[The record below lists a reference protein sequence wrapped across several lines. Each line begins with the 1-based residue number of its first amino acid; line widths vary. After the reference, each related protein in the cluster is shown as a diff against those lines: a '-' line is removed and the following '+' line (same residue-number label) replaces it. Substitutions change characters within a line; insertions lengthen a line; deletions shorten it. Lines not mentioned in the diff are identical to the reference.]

1 MLVNFWEGMQRYAC
15 ALFPGSRLR
24 RQCLPSLTTDLY
36 YLLSLPAS
44 QFHIYER
51 NIWIHRSGFHAP
63 CFSGIHGLASLVWLQ
78 NVLIS
83 YVCGCEICICSG
95 KATFLLNTNYHILP
109 YFFNNLCT
117 KKVSSLRWGKLSF
130 PYKTI
135 WSHSAHSSVFP
146 IIQSNGNLGKMHTG
160 KTQEQFLHHGMG
172 QCHIYLNF

>member
-1 MLVNFWEGMQRYAC
+1 MHKELVTFNRNFAGEVDILDLLNVWCMLTFQYMVLFHKPKLNTIWRFKPISRAVLVNCWEGMQRYAC

-83 YVCGCEICICSG
+83 YVCGCEICIC
-95 KATFLLNTNYHILP
+95 
-109 YFFNNLCT
+109 
-117 KKVSSLRWGKLSF
+117 
-130 PYKTI
+130 
-135 WSHSAHSSVFP
+135 
-146 IIQSNGNLGKMHTG
+146 
-160 KTQEQFLHHGMG
+160 
-172 QCHIYLNF
+172 